1 MNNHMILRGN
11 AEATRINYVR
21 GVRHLMITLDTLPED
36 CDVHRVKAFLVGLR
50 DTQQFSSS
58 TINLRVCALKYYFR
72 HVASRLDLVVA
83 IPNPR
88 IAKYQTEVLDGQE
101 MTKLF
106 SACRDIRQLLILHL
120 LFDTGIRSREL
131 LQLELKHFNKVQ
143 RTISI
148 YNAKGNKMRVVP
160 YGEHIRQT
168 LIQYIKVIGYLPTHQ
183 LIQSYKYKGQ
193 PLSISGLQNIIRE
206 IAKRSGINKRIHCH
220 VLRHTYAVHFL
231 NAGGRI
237 PQLQQLLGHSNIT
250 TTLHYLKYAHQV
262 YIKSP
267 TPLDALMSN

>member
-1 MNNHMILRGN
+1 
-11 AEATRINYVR
+11 
-21 GVRHLMITLDTLPED
+21 MITLGSLPED
-36 CDVHRVKAFLVGLR
+36 CDIHRIKAFLVDLR

-72 HVASRLDLVVA
+72 QVVRRLDLVVA

-88 IAKYQTEVLDGQE
+88 IAKYQSEVLDGQE
-101 MTKLF
+101 MLKLF
-106 SACRDIRQLLILHL
+106 SVCRDVRQLLILQL
-120 LFDTGIRSREL
+120 LFETGVRSREL
-131 LQLELKHFNKVQ
+131 LRLELKHFNKDQ
-143 RTISI
+143 RTISVH
-148 YNAKGNKMRVVP
+148 NAKGRKMRVVP
-160 YGEHIRQT
+160 YGDHIRIT
-168 LIQYIKVIGYLPTHQ
+168 LSQYIKVLGYHPKQT
-183 LIQSYKYKGQ
+183 LIESYKYKGQ

-262 YIKSP
+262 YVKSP